1 MESVS
6 ERYRLLA
13 EKLVKHLLKF
23 FGDRL
28 VSVVLYGSVG
38 RGEASEESDIDL
50 LIVAEDLPKS
60 RFERLRIFSM
70 IEEELGEDA
79 ARFSPILKTPEEASR
94 ITPLYLDL
102 VEDSIILYDKDDF
115 MRRVLDRL
123 RRRLREL
130 GARRVWRGKSWYWI
144 LKPDLRFGE
153 VFEIE

>member
-1 MESVS
+1 M
-6 ERYRLLA
+6 RL
-13 EKLVKHLLKF
+13 
-23 FGDRL
+23 D
-28 VSVVLYGSVG
+28 S
-38 RGEASEESDIDL
+38 
-50 LIVAEDLPKS
+50 P
-60 RFERLRIFSM
+60 
-70 IEEELGEDA
+70 
-79 ARFSPILKTPEEASR
+79 PILRTPEEASR

-123 RRRLREL
+123 RRLREL